1 MEKVMEVQNSETK
14 PVKLFPISYSR
25 MSTFENCQLQ
35 FEYLYVN
42 KSVSDPGN
50 EHTHYGTRV
59 HESLELYGKERDDK
73 HITRETVKF
82 KPLVDRILSAN
93 GDKYFEYQMAIDANR
108 EPCDWFSP
116 TVWVRSIADVLV
128 VDGKTAYCV
137 DWKSGKP
144 RDNPTQLQMFACMT
158 MLHFPEVEKVKTSFI
173 WLNHDS
179 VSEGTY
185 YRKNFDL
192 IWSGL
197 ESRFSK
203 IQEAVELGVF
213 KPKPSRLCKWCAA
226 RSVCSYA

>member
-1 MEKVMEVQNSETK
+1 MEKVTAQQNEEVK
-14 PVKLFPISYSR
+14 PVKLFPLSYSR

-35 FEYLYVN
+35 FEYLYVT
-42 KSVSDPGN
+42 KRVQDPGN

-59 HESLELYGKERDDK
+59 HESLELYGRERDDK

-82 KPLVDRILSAN
+82 KPLVDRILSAK
-93 GDKYFEYQMAIDANR
+93 GEKYFEHQMAVDAQRN
-108 EPCDWFSP
+108 PCDWFSP
-116 TVWVRSIADVLV
+116 DVWIRSIADVLV
-128 VDGKTAYCV
+128 IDGDTAYCL

-144 RDNPTQLQMFACMT
+144 KENPTQLQMFACMT
-158 MLHFPEVEKVKTSFI
+158 MLHFPEVQRVKTSFI

-197 ESRFSK
+197 EMRFKK
-203 IQEAVELGVF
+203 IQEAVDLGVF
-213 KPKPSRLCKWCAA
+213 QPKPSRLCKWCAA
-226 RSVCSYA
+226 RTVCSYA